1 MATRREVRE
10 AFYSELD
17 SAAAGYNVTVTQEQ
31 PNLEEDLP
39 ALKHNDLYREVTL
52 NRGNAPTSVTTDADG
67 VQEYTYSSQM
77 EAQFTLTIVTADE
90 QVKEDLYEQ
99 VRSYF
104 EAYTHPIKDASDL
117 QTDAYRIEVGD
128 SEPNDMLE
136 RSPRARA
143 DTLTVNVFFERMFT
157 EDVDP
162 TTDVV
167 QNVDSD
173 NDGTIDN
180 TYTTIQ

>member
-1 MATRREVRE
+1 MATRRDVRE
-10 AFYSELD
+10 QFYDELN
-17 SAAAGYNVTVTQEQ
+17 SAVVGYGVTVTQEQ

-39 ALKHNDLYREVTL
+39 AVKHNDLYRKVTI
-52 NRGNAPTSVTTDADG
+52 NRGNAPTDVTVDADG
-67 VQEYTYSSQM
+67 EQKYTYSSQM
-77 EAQFTLTIVTADE
+77 EAQFTLTIVSDSE
-90 QVKEDLYEQ
+90 QEKENIYEQ
-99 VRSYF
+99 VRAYF
-104 EAYTHPIKDASDL
+104 EAYTHPLKDASSL
-117 QTDAYRIEVGD
+117 QTDVYRIEVGD

-143 DTLTVNVFFERMFT
+143 DTLTVNVFFERFFT
-157 EDVDP
+157 QDVDP

-180 TYTTIQ
+180 TYTTT

>member
-1 MATRREVRE
+1 MATRRDVRE
-10 AFYSELD
+10 AFYAELA
-17 SAAAGYNVTVTQEQ
+17 SAAAGYDVTVTQEQ

-67 VQEYTYSSQM
+67 EQEYTYSSQM
-77 EAQFTLTIVTADE
+77 EAQFTLTIVAADE
-90 QVKEDLYEQ
+90 QKKEDLYEQ

-117 QTDAYRIEVGD
+117 QMDVYHIEVGD

-173 NDGTIDN
+173 NDGTIDE
-180 TYTTIQ
+180 TYTTTQ